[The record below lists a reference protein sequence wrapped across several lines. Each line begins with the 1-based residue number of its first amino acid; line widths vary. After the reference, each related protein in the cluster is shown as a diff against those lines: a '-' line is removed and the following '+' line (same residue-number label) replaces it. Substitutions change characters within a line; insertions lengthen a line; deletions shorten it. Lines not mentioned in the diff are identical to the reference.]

1 MHGDYVFRNFI
12 DGTFHTRLARAVLCY
27 LFPTLLAFTAS
38 TAIAQALVV
47 SEAKLT
53 ERAAIEYALERPAF
67 RQTEDARI
75 GIAGSVVLEK
85 SLLPNPVVSIDY
97 DNAAVPSGRAR
108 DSSVMVSQAF
118 DISGRRALGREA
130 AQTRLQAAQFD
141 VKSSQLKTIIDVRR
155 TFADSLY
162 RQQQLD
168 AHKTWL
174 NRIKSI
180 TETVSRLAGGGEAS
194 GYDRRRLE
202 REVQI
207 AQTKLNAAEA
217 DASRSRGLLAG
228 LIARPISQ
236 SDVLDGNLIPD
247 APPALETL
255 ASIIERHPDLASLE
269 AQASAFERDRQAA
282 KRLKTPDVTLGI
294 GAKHVQEPGFSD
306 NGLMLSMSVPIP
318 VFNYGQAQ
326 EQQAK
331 SQAMMVQAER
341 SLKLSR
347 AQAELS
353 GILSQTTQLRE
364 AALSFQNDSATA
376 SQELSHIAEASYRA
390 GEGSLL
396 ELLDAYRSEL
406 EANAIKLDLSLR
418 SRLARI
424 ELDALIGVTQYE

>member
-1 MHGDYVFRNFI
+1 MHGDYVFRIFT
-12 DGTFHTRLARAVLCY
+12 DGANYTRLVRVLLCY
-27 LFPTLLAFTAS
+27 WFSTLLAFTTN
-38 TAIAQALVV
+38 TAIAQELAP
-47 SEAKLT
+47 EAKLT
-53 ERAAIEYALERPAF
+53 ESAAIEYALERPAF
-67 RQTEDARI
+67 RQTEEARI

-118 DISGRRALGREA
+118 DISGRRALGKEA

-141 VKSSQLKTIIDVRR
+141 VKSLQLKTIVDVRR

-162 RQQQLD
+162 RQQQMD
-168 AHKTWL
+168 AHKIWL

-207 AQTKLNAAEA
+207 AQTKLNASEA
-217 DASRSRGLLAG
+217 DAIRSRGLLAG
-228 LIARPISQ
+228 LIARPISE
-236 SDVLDGNLIPD
+236 SDKLEGNLIPD
-247 APPALETL
+247 APPTFEKLT
-255 ASIIERHPDLASLE
+255 SIIERHPDLASLE
-269 AQASAFERDRQAA
+269 AQATAFERDRQAA
-282 KRLKTPDVTLGI
+282 NRLKTPDVTLGI

-306 NGLMLSMSVPIP
+306 HGLMLSMSLPIP

-353 GILSQTTQLRE
+353 GIWSQTTQLRE

-418 SRLARI
+418 ARLSRI
-424 ELDALIGVTQYE
+424 ELDALTGVTQYE

>member
-1 MHGDYVFRNFI
+1 MRGDYVFRIFT
-12 DGTFHTRLARAVLCY
+12 DGATYACLVRVMLCY
-27 LFPTLLAFTAS
+27 WFSTLLVLITN
-38 TAIAQALVV
+38 TAIAQELAP
-47 SEAKLT
+47 EAKLT
-53 ERAAIEYALERPAF
+53 ERAVIEYALERPAF
-67 RQTEDARI
+67 RQTEEARI

-85 SLLPNPVVSIDY
+85 SLLPNPVVSVDY

-118 DISGRRALGREA
+118 DISGRRALGKEA
-130 AQTRLQAAQFD
+130 AQIRLQAAQFD
-141 VKSSQLKTIIDVRR
+141 VKSLQLKTIIDVRR

-162 RQQQLD
+162 RQQQMD

-174 NRIKSI
+174 KRIISI
-180 TETVSRLAGGGEAS
+180 TEMVSRLAGGGEAS

-217 DASRSRGLLAG
+217 DASRANSLLAG
-228 LIARPISQ
+228 LIARPIDQ
-236 SDVLDGNLIPD
+236 SDTLEGNLIPN
-247 APPALETL
+247 APPTFETL
-255 ASIIERHPDLASLE
+255 ASTIGRHPDLASLE
-269 AQASAFERDRQAA
+269 AQATAFERDRQAA
-282 KRLKTPDVTLGI
+282 SRLKTPDVTLGI

-318 VFNYGQAQ
+318 VFNFGQAQ

-341 SLKLSR
+341 SLKLAR
-347 AQAELS
+347 TQAELA
-353 GILSQTTQLRE
+353 GVWRQAKQLRE
-364 AALSFQNDSATA
+364 AALSFQNDSVTS

-418 SRLARI
+418 ARLARI
-424 ELDALIGVTQYE
+424 ELDALTGVTQYE

>member
-1 MHGDYVFRNFI
+1 MRGDYVFRNFI
-12 DGTFHTRLARAVLCY
+12 DCTFHTRLVRVAVLCY
-27 LFPTLLAFTAS
+27 LFSTLLAFAAN
-38 TAIAQALVV
+38 TAIAQELV
-47 SEAKLT
+47 SETKLT

-67 RQTEDARI
+67 RQTEEARI
-75 GIAGSVVLEK
+75 GIADSAVLEK
-85 SLLPNPVVSIDY
+85 SVLPNPVVSLGHERIS
-97 DNAAVPSGRAR
+97 VPAGNGRE
-108 DSSVMVSQAF
+108 STVMVSQAF
-118 DISGRRALGREA
+118 DISGRRALSKQA
-130 AQTRLQAAQFD
+130 AETRLQAAQLD

-255 ASIIERHPDLASLE
+255 ASIIERHPDLASME
-269 AQASAFERDRQAA
+269 AQATAFERDRQAA
-282 KRLKTPDVTLGI
+282 SRLKTPDVTLGI

-318 VFNYGQAQ
+318 VFNFGQAQ

-347 AQAELS
+347 VRAELA
-353 GILSQTTQLRE
+353 GVWSQTTQLRG
-364 AALSFQNDSATA
+364 AALSFQNDSLTS
-376 SQELSHIAEASYRA
+376 SQELSGIAEASYRA

-424 ELDALIGVTQYE
+424 ELDALTGVTQYE